1 MKNAFIGVDKEYS
14 LKMIRELN
22 CLLANYQVHYQNLR
36 GLHWNIKGKNFF
48 ELHVK
53 FEEYYID
60 SQLKIDVIAER
71 ILTLGG
77 VPLHTFTDY
86 LSVSEI
92 EVGKNVSND
101 VEAVTLVVNGYIQ
114 LLEIERVILSLS
126 GDVDDEGTN
135 SMVSDF
141 ISEQEKVLWM
151 LNSWLG

>member
-1 MKNAFIGVDKEYS
+1 MKNVFIGVDKEYS
-14 LKMIRELN
+14 LKVIGELN
-22 CLLANYQVHYQNLR
+22 SLLAHYQVHYQNLR

-53 FEEYYID
+53 FEEYYGD

-92 EVGKNVSND
+92 EVGKNISND

-114 LLEIERVILSLS
+114 LLELERAILSLS

-151 LNSWLG
+151 LTSWLG